1 LADHLLHLLTTG
13 YGPKRHFAA
22 TQQTVAFR
30 VQRTFNKRRRTGR
43 FMSTRPSRRTA
54 AAQIN
59 QPPFDGRGK
68 GRNEYQD
75 KDMFRFSEEPAR
87 SIMAA
92 FGYM

>member
-1 LADHLLHLLTTG
+1 
-13 YGPKRHFAA
+13 
-22 TQQTVAFR
+22 
-30 VQRTFNKRRRTGR
+30 
-43 FMSTRPSRRTA
+43 MSTRPSRRTA

-68 GRNEYQD
+68 WRNEYQD